1 MNKIILALDTTNIDE
16 ALNIAKKIKDKI
28 FTFKLG
34 LEFFNA
40 HGKDGIKKFNKIGIT
55 NLMLD
60 LKLKDIPETVYKSIK
75 ALDDINFSF
84 LTIHGRGGKL
94 MIDKAKQ
101 AAKEIKSQPNIMMV
115 TILTSLND
123 NDQKIIGSN
132 NSVSQQVKKLA
143 ELAKETHVGVICSG
157 LEAKTVREIIGTDLL
172 IFTPGIRMP
181 KNNKNDQERVC
192 TPLESIKNGANKI
205 IMGRGLIE
213 GDIEKNIENV
223 SNSFKS

>member
-1 MNKIILALDTTNIDE
+1 VNKIILALDTTNIE
-16 ALNIAKKIKDKI
+16 ETLSTVKKIKNKI
-28 FTFKLG
+28 FTVKLG

-40 HGKDGIKKFNKIGIT
+40 HGKNGIKKFNEIGIT

-84 LTIHGRGGKL
+84 LTIHGQGGKL
-94 MIDKAKQ
+94 MIDKAKK
-101 AAKEIKSQPNIMMV
+101 AAKEIKSQPKIMMV

-132 NSVSQQVKKLA
+132 NTVSQQVKKLA
-143 ELAKETHVGVICSG
+143 ELAKETHIGVICSG
-157 LEAKTVREIIGTDLL
+157 LEAKTVRTIIGPDLL

-181 KNNKNDQERVC
+181 KNHKNDQERVC
-192 TPLESIKNGANKI
+192 TPTESIKNGANKI

-213 GDIEKNIENV
+213 GNIEENIEHV
-223 SNSFKS
+223 SNSLNF